1 MHRAAGFRFA
11 AFLLC
16 LAASSI
22 AMAND
27 VSPDIVKALAPRGT
41 LHAAL
46 NFGNTVLVQRGP
58 TGEEL
63 GVTPA
68 LARELAKRLGV
79 PVKFK
84 HFEQAGLVFDA
95 LKADPDAWDVMFL
108 AVDPKRATEIY
119 FTAPYVQIEGVY
131 VVRENSPLKS
141 VEAVDAAGMRVAA
154 GKDSAYDLYL
164 TRNLKNATI
173 ERAQGLKNSV
183 ALFLDGKLDALAGV
197 KQQMEQVVR
206 DNPGLRLIP
215 GRFMIIAQA
224 MGMPKGRDAG
234 ARYLSNFI
242 EEMKASGFVAEEL
255 KKSGQDPTAVAPA
268 AK

>member
-1 MHRAAGFRFA
+1 
-11 AFLLC
+11 
-16 LAASSI
+16 
-22 AMAND
+22 MA

-46 NFGNTVLVQRGP
+46 NFGNTVLVQRDPAG
-58 TGEEL
+58 GEPR

-68 LARELAKRLGV
+68 LSRELAKRLGV
-79 PVKFK
+79 PLKFVP
-84 HFEQAGLVFDA
+84 FEQAGLVFDA
-95 LKADPDAWDVMFL
+95 LKADPNAWDVMFL
-108 AVDPKRATEIY
+108 AVDPKRATEIH

-131 VVRENSPLKS
+131 VVREDSPLKS
-141 VEAVDAAGMRVAA
+141 VEAVDAAGIRVAA

-164 TRNLKNATI
+164 TRNLKHATI
-173 ERAQGLKNSV
+173 GRAQGLKDTV
-183 ALFLDGKLDALAGV
+183 AMFLRDKLDALAGV
-197 KQQMEQVVR
+197 KQQMVDVVR
-206 DNPGLRLIP
+206 DNPGLRMIP

-234 ARYLSNFI
+234 ARYLSDFV